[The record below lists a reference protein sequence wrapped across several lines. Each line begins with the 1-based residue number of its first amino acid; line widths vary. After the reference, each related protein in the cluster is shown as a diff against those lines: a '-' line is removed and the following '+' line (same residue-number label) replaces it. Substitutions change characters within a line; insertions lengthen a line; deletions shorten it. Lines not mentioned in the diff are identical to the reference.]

1 VIAYVLRRLALAVP
15 VVLLVGTIT
24 FVLMQLTPGDP
35 AAVMLG
41 PEATPDQVAE
51 LREQMGL
58 NRPLYERYPRW
69 LFDTLRLDLG
79 QSIFLN
85 KPVSAAI
92 TERLMPTLQLTLYA
106 LIIAIAIGVPAGVVA
121 AMNRNTIIDR
131 ALMLFAMS
139 GTAIAGFFLGIL
151 LILLFAVRLKWL
163 PSGGYA
169 ALTDDPARH
178 FKSMIM
184 PAMAVGL
191 SVAGLPARLVRS
203 TMLDVLHEDYI
214 RTAVAKGL
222 PPRRVAIR
230 HALRN
235 AMLPA
240 RLVRST
246 MLDVLHEDYIRT
258 AVAKGLPPRR
268 VAIRHALR
276 NAMLP
281 AITVFGYTLGDLLG
295 GAVVVETVF
304 SLPGMGQ
311 LVVNSIARRDFPVI
325 QGVVM
330 TIAIF
335 YMLTSLLVDILYVA
349 LDPRVKHVG
358 R

>member
-1 VIAYVLRRLALAVP
+1 MIAYVLRRLALAVP

-240 RLVRST
+240 
-246 MLDVLHEDYIRT
+246 
-258 AVAKGLPPRR
+258 
-268 VAIRHALR
+268 
-276 NAMLP
+276 
-281 AITVFGYTLGDLLG
+281 ITVFGYTLGDLLG

>member
-1 VIAYVLRRLALAVP
+1 MIGYVLRRMALAVP

-41 PEATPDQVAE
+41 PEATPAEVAA

-58 NRPLYERYPRW
+58 DRPLYERYPGW
-69 LFDTLRLDLG
+69 LLDVLRFDLG

-85 KPVSAAI
+85 KPVSEAI
-92 TERLMPTLQLTLYA
+92 LDRLTPTLQLTLYA
-106 LIIAIAIGVPAGVVA
+106 LVIAIVIGVPAGVIA
-121 AMNRNTIIDR
+121 AMNRNTLIDR

-169 ALTDDPARH
+169 ALTDDPVGH
-178 FKSMIM
+178 FKSMVL

-222 PPRRVAIR
+222 PPRRVAIN

-235 AMLPA
+235 AL
-240 RLVRST
+240 
-246 MLDVLHEDYIRT
+246 
-258 AVAKGLPPRR
+258 
-268 VAIRHALR
+268 
-276 NAMLP
+276 LP

>member
-240 RLVRST
+240 
-246 MLDVLHEDYIRT
+246 
-258 AVAKGLPPRR
+258 
-268 VAIRHALR
+268 
-276 NAMLP
+276 
-281 AITVFGYTLGDLLG
+281 ITVFGYTLGDLLG

>member
-1 VIAYVLRRLALAVP
+1 MIAYVLRRLALAVP

-51 LREQMGL
+51 LREKMGL
-58 NRPLYERYPRW
+58 DRPLYERYPRW
-69 LFDTLRLDLG
+69 LLDVLRFDLG

-85 KPVSAAI
+85 RPVSEAI
-92 TERLMPTLQLTLYA
+92 RDRLVPTLQLTSYA
-106 LIIAIAIGVPAGVVA
+106 LVIAISLGVPAGVIA
-121 AMNRNTIIDR
+121 AIHRNTIIDR

-151 LILLFAVRLKWL
+151 LILLFAVRLNWL

-169 ALTDDPARH
+169 ALTDDPVRH
-178 FKSMIM
+178 FKSMIL

-222 PPRRVAIR
+222 PPRRVAIG

-235 AMLPA
+235 AL
-240 RLVRST
+240 
-246 MLDVLHEDYIRT
+246 
-258 AVAKGLPPRR
+258 
-268 VAIRHALR
+268 
-276 NAMLP
+276 LP

>member
-1 VIAYVLRRLALAVP
+1 MIAYVLRRLALAVP

-51 LREQMGL
+51 LRESMGL
-58 NRPLYERYPRW
+58 NQPLYQRYPRW
-69 LFDTLRLDLG
+69 LLDVLRFDLG

-85 KPVSAAI
+85 RPVSEAI
-92 TERLMPTLQLTLYA
+92 LDRLVPTLQLTLYA
-106 LIIAIAIGVPAGVVA
+106 LIIAVTIGVPAGVIA
-121 AMNRNTIIDR
+121 AMNRNTFIDR

-169 ALTDDPARH
+169 ALTDDPVRH
-178 FKSMIM
+178 FKSMIL

-222 PPRRVAIR
+222 PPRRVAIG

-235 AMLPA
+235 AL
-240 RLVRST
+240 
-246 MLDVLHEDYIRT
+246 
-258 AVAKGLPPRR
+258 
-268 VAIRHALR
+268 
-276 NAMLP
+276 LP